1 MLYEDKRPLEILCWA
16 LEQQVLDHLPWKQ
29 YVRTVVSLNAQRYFY
44 TIMSLSLKLKW
55 QSYLKNTM
63 STFEE
68 QQQNIKHIHTAFVEA
83 IKELA
88 LFWVHEMYTFY
99 KVLFISINGNLISI
113 NGNLIKL

>member
-16 LEQQVLDHLPWKQ
+16 LEQQLLDHLSWKQ
-29 YVRTVVSLNAQRYFY
+29 YVRSVVSLNAQRYFY
-44 TIMSLSLKLKW
+44 TIMSLSLKLKR

-88 LFWVHEMYTFY
+88 LFWVNEMYTFLQGVIY
-99 KVLFISINGNLISI
+99 LN
-113 NGNLIKL
+113 